1 MMGAS
6 PSFENLSERPLNIK
20 IRSKHFNNIIKFIT
34 LHMTI
39 FQHKPTL
46 YAVILPLFAFLLY
59 ANTIS
64 FDYALDDKIAITY
77 NNFTKKGISG
87 IGDLFENDAF
97 VGFFGKK
104 KNLVEGGRYRPLS
117 MAYFAVVWEFWGP
130 RTSDLKSVFD
140 EKSASV
146 AHILHASN
154 ALFYALTALVLF
166 LVLQMLAISFKQGL
180 DWAFLSTMIFVAHPL
195 HTEVVANIKSLDEIL
210 AFLFGLSGLY
220 FTLKFWDYGA
230 KKHLVLAFFFFVLA
244 FFSKE
249 SLVTFLGVVP
259 LVLMFFRSEKF
270 ENRFWWSMLPV
281 VGAFTLYFLARMQ
294 VLDGFSNE
302 PIPDQLMNKPF
313 MHAKGGEKLATIFLT
328 MFLYLKLLVFPH
340 PLTHDYYPWHPLTT
354 THFQWGQKFPYA
366 QWDNPLVW
374 LGLILYALI
383 LFYGL
388 RSWLKKNRTEMQT
401 ILGFSALF
409 FIGTFI
415 LFSNLFFEI
424 GAFMNERF
432 MYVPSLGFAMVMAI
446 IPFQRLKRLKT
457 PLLGLILALF
467 SYKTFT
473 RNQVWKND
481 QTLAIAD
488 YKTSKNSAKVNMAAG
503 GAFYDLAKKETNI
516 QKRAELLQE
525 SRTCLNRS
533 LQLFPNYI
541 QSKTLLG
548 HSCYEAGLYAESIAA
563 YESGLKQDKSFKDI
577 EQAIFYVVDTLK
589 KAKKTKEAIAYLEMY
604 IRYFPDH
611 VASLSLLGE
620 LYGKDLG
627 DLAHSKEYLTKAY
640 TISPKSTDV
649 LIKLGTAHA
658 MTGDFKTALG
668 LFNQALAIDSTNKN
682 AMLNLGITYMNLGD
696 VKRGQA
702 LIERS
707 KK

>member
-1 MMGAS
+1 MS
-6 PSFENLSERPLNIK
+6 
-20 IRSKHFNNIIKFIT
+20 
-34 LHMTI
+34 I
-39 FQHKPTL
+39 FQDKYRL
-46 YAVILPLFAFLLY
+46 YSFILPLFAFLLY
-59 ANTIS
+59 TNTIS

-77 NNFTKKGISG
+77 NSFTKKGISG
-87 IGDLFENDAF
+87 IADLFENDAF

-130 RTSDLKSVFD
+130 RTSDPKPIFD
-140 EKSASV
+140 KKSASV

-154 ALFYALTALVLF
+154 ALFYSLTALVLF
-166 LVLQMLAISFKQGL
+166 WVLVSLAKSFKQGL
-180 DWAFLSTMIFVAHPL
+180 QWAFLSTLIFVVHPL

-220 FTLKFWDYGA
+220 FTLKFWDYGV
-230 KKHLVLAFFFFVLA
+230 KKNLLFSFFSFVLA

-249 SLVTFLGVVP
+249 SLVTFLGVIP
-259 LVLMFFRSEKF
+259 LSLMFFRNAKF
-270 ENRFWWSMLPV
+270 NKSIVLAIIPV
-281 VGAFTLYFLARMQ
+281 LGAFVLYFISRMQ

-313 MHAKGGEKLATIFLT
+313 MYAKGGEKLATIFLT

-340 PLTHDYYPWHPLTT
+340 PLTHDYYPWHPLTNA
-354 THFQWGQKFPYA
+354 HFQWGQKFPYA

-374 LGLILYALI
+374 LGVILYALI

-388 RSWLKKNRTEMQT
+388 RTWLMKNRTEIQT

-432 MYVPSLGFAMVMAI
+432 MYVPSLGFAMVLGIM
-446 IPFQRLKRLKT
+446 PSEGSKWLKT
-457 PLLGLILALF
+457 PLLGLVLALF
-467 SYKTFT
+467 SYKTVT
-473 RNQVWKND
+473 RNQVWAND
-481 QTLAIAD
+481 QSLAIAD
-488 YKTSKNSAKVNMAAG
+488 YQTSKNSAKVNMAAG
-503 GAFYDLAKKETNI
+503 GAFYDLAKKETNSS
-516 QKRAELLQE
+516 KRAELLQK
-525 SRTCLNRS
+525 SRSCLMRS
-533 LQLFPNYI
+533 LELFPNYI

-548 HSCYEAGLYAESIAA
+548 HTCFESGLYQESINA
-563 YESGLKQDKSFKDI
+563 YESGLQQDKSFKDI
-577 EQAIFYVVDTLK
+577 ENAVFYVADTLK
-589 KAKKTKEAIAYLEMY
+589 KAKKIKEAIAYLEMY

-627 DLAHSKEYLTKAY
+627 DLSRSKEYLTRAY
-640 TISPKSTDV
+640 TISPNSTDV
-649 LIKLGTAHA
+649 LIKLGTANA
-658 MTGDFKTALG
+658 MTGDFKTALN
-668 LFNQALAIDSTNKN
+668 LFTQALAIDSTNKN
-682 AMLNLGITYMNLGD
+682 AILNLGITYMNLGD
-696 VKRGQA
+696 VKRGQE
-702 LIERS
+702 LIDKS